1 MVAMVSYFTLILL
14 FHVSHQALTPATTE
28 AVVEHATQ
36 LPGHSTQPS
45 TSSLIPST
53 TEEVVENATQL
64 PGHSTQ
70 PSTSSQI
77 EVSEG
82 SDVAPPKT
90 VDSKR
95 PKPPLT
101 NCPICQDSLLRRMAC
116 AICKEKP
123 PPLDPKRLKKLQSR
137 PRPPPEVDNDDVIA
151 AEQLQREIYEAENAD
166 DLGLTRSGEPEF
178 GRSMSFPNQGY
189 LGFRD
194 GSSSPGFPHRENH
207 LVPDLSAPHVEPHHS
222 ESLHALGGTEL
233 HGDDEALARAVSLS
247 LGNEVHEPS
256 HSEDPI
262 HALGNHSSLQDTS
275 GDFALAMALSL
286 QEGLD
291 HRSQLPSPG
300 LEHAWS
306 EPDTSQDEHFAR
318 EIERQIN
325 EQNSEQV
332 AREIERQ
339 LNEQNSEQVAREI
352 ERQLN
357 EQTSEQVAQQIQRQ
371 LNEQA
376 SPWPQP
382 IPHRY
387 PQSTPSR
394 YPQPTPQMNTNQGV
408 AGQGHFIQ
416 FKKEQLEFFKEEPI
430 TLWMNRLLKNYAM
443 QHPNS

>member
-1 MVAMVSYFTLILL
+1 
-14 FHVSHQALTPATTE
+14 
-28 AVVEHATQ
+28 
-36 LPGHSTQPS
+36 
-45 TSSLIPST
+45 
-53 TEEVVENATQL
+53 
-64 PGHSTQ
+64 
-70 PSTSSQI
+70 
-77 EVSEG
+77 
-82 SDVAPPKT
+82 
-90 VDSKR
+90 
-95 PKPPLT
+95 
-101 NCPICQDSLLRRMAC
+101 MAC

-151 AEQLQREIYEAENAD
+151 AEQLQREIYEAEDAD

-178 GRSMSFPNQGY
+178 GRSMSFPIQGY
-189 LGFRD
+189 LGFRN
-194 GSSSPGFPHRENH
+194 GNSSPGFPHRETH
-207 LVPDLSAPHVEPHHS
+207 PVPDLSAPHVEPHHS

-262 HALGNHSSLQDTS
+262 HAIGNHSSFQDTS

-286 QEGLD
+286 QGGLD

-300 LEHAWS
+300 LEHGWS

-357 EQTSEQVAQQIQRQ
+357 EQNSEQVAQQIQRQ

-387 PQSTPSR
+387 PQSTPPR
-394 YPQPTPQMNTNQGV
+394 YPQPTPQAYPRPEYAVHPSGV
-408 AGQGHFIQ
+408 AYPGAERYPYLQSAHPVHRRPNQQHLVGQPYYIDEYQSRGGWPGAFHSIQEGATGIFQRGTNHFMDESVIE
-416 FKKEQLEFFKEEPI
+416 KLRNAAPQLLIFAGLILYLYFHGSKCSSC
-430 TLWMNRLLKNYAM
+430 A
-443 QHPNS
+443 S